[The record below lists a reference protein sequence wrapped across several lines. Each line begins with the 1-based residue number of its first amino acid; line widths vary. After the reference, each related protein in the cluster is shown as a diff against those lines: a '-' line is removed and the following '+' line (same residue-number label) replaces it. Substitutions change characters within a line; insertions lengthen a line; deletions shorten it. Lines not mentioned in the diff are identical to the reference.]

1 VKATREREV
10 VSDEDNANNSSVC
23 GFGRK

>member
-10 VSDEDNANNSSVC
+10 VS
-23 GFGRK
+23 